1 MANLFLKVS
10 KDLFKLGL
18 NPTEILVLAQVIE
31 FNTNTGSCFISDK
44 ALAEAFGVSEKTISR
59 TIKALEDKGLLT
71 RETSNIKG
79 GKVRYMQAN
88 LGTIDKMTFDEQK
101 QKNNNGQNDFCTKDN
116 LTIDNRQ
123 NDLIKDN
130 IKDNNKEDNNK
141 EALTASAVKS
151 SIGYPV
157 ITVSDLVS
165 NGIEYELIE
174 GSKDLIRIKQT
185 NKIVR
190 VI

>member
-1 MANLFLKVS
+1 M
-10 KDLFKLGL
+10 
-18 NPTEILVLAQVIE
+18 
-31 FNTNTGSCFISDK
+31 
-44 ALAEAFGVSEKTISR
+44 
-59 TIKALEDKGLLT
+59 
-71 RETSNIKG
+71 
-79 GKVRYMQAN
+79 
-88 LGTIDKMTFDEQK
+88 
-101 QKNNNGQNDFCTKDN
+101 
-116 LTIDNRQ
+116 TIDNRQ